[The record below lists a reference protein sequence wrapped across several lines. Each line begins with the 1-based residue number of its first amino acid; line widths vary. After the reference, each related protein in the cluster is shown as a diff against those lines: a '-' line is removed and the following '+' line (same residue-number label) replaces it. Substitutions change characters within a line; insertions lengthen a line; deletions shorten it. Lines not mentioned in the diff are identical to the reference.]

1 LSCVKEVLTA
11 TLRWADRSMD
21 SFNGNRQKNS
31 SKYAT
36 VIRAVIESAAV
47 TWIGIVLAEI
57 GMLAPTGHIT
67 VCAFFVSWVVTEE
80 TFRRTKTWDPLYSI
94 SYPISS

>member
-1 LSCVKEVLTA
+1 MA
-11 TLRWADRSMD
+11 TSRWTDRSINN
-21 SFNGNRQKNS
+21 SNRSRRTN

-67 VCAFFVSWVVTEE
+67 VCTLFSLLWVAIDE
-80 TFRRTKTWDPLYSI
+80 DI
-94 SYPISS
+94 